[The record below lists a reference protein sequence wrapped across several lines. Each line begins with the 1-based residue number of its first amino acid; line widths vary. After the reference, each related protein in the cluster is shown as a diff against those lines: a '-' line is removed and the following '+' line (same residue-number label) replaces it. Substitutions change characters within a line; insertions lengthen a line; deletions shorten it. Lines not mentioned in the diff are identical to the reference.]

1 MDPVREFSWYAF
13 AGASGRAVARN
24 IFLDGNTFVDSPSVE
39 KNPFVADFQIGVAG
53 IYRGVRITLSE
64 IFRTPEFKE
73 QRGSDRFGSLTLSA
87 RF

>member
-1 MDPVREFSWYAF
+1 
-13 AGASGRAVARN
+13 
-24 IFLDGNTFVDSPSVE
+24 
-39 KNPFVADFQIGVAG
+39 VAG
-53 IYRGVRITLSE
+53 IYRGIRITLSE